1 VVVARG
7 CLALDLA
14 AGFVLAGGRSSRM
27 GSDKALQI
35 FAGRPLIGQ
44 ALGLMEQV
52 GVAGLIAGSRSPLG
66 SFATEIPD
74 TYLDAGPLGGIHAAL
89 TATQADLNLFIP
101 VDVPLIPPS
110 LLRCLLLRASLTG
123 AAVTASR
130 LNGRLEPF
138 PVVLRRDVLPLI
150 ARELDGGAAR
160 SPSCRAVWEVIPEQ
174 LGSLLDAPSVE
185 TLLQCGQVAHPLGL
199 PPVLWFQNA
208 NTPVDL
214 ARVNLF
220 ATGPSPS

>member
-1 VVVARG
+1 VAAQG
-7 CLALDLA
+7 DSAVDSA

-35 FAGRPLIGQ
+35 FAGRPLIGH
-44 ALGLMEQV
+44 ALGLMEQA
-52 GVAGLIAGSRSPLG
+52 GVAGAIAGSRSPLG
-66 SFATEIPD
+66 AFAVEIPD

-89 TATQADLNLFIP
+89 TVTQADLNLFLP
-101 VDVPLIPPS
+101 VDMPLMPPL
-110 LLRCLLLRASLTG
+110 LLRSLLLRASLTG

-138 PVVLRRDVLPLI
+138 PVVLHRRVLPLI
-150 ARELDGGAAR
+150 ARVLDGGSDR
-160 SPSCRAVWEVIPEQ
+160 SPSCRVVWEAIPGQ

-199 PPVLWFQNA
+199 PPVFWFQNA
-208 NTPVDL
+208 NTPADL